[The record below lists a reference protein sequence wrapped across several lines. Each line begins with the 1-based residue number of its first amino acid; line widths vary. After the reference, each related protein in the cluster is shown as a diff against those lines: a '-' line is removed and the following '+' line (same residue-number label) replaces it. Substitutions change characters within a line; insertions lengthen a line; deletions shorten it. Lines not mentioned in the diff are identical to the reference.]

1 MMEIRLLVIFVVT
14 PNIFILPRNIE
25 YSFHFFIMISF
36 SPDPTINSKFYSFMN
51 SKDCESKILVIYLIF
66 FTFHLLF
73 FQFIINFALTL
84 MFMLFS
90 YNTFPM
96 TFFIFSSF
104 QATLFWNQK
113 QRKSFLCSIHM
124 SPLILGNEY
133 KHSLE
138 NLYPRF
144 SSQ

>member
-1 MMEIRLLVIFVVT
+1 MPYMMEIRLLVISVVT

-25 YSFHFFIMISF
+25 YSFHFFIMITF

-51 SKDCESKILVIYLIF
+51 SKDCESKILVIYLFF

-96 TFFIFSSF
+96 TFFIFSVF
-104 QATLFWNQK
+104 KL
-113 QRKSFLCSIHM
+113 
-124 SPLILGNEY
+124 
-133 KHSLE
+133 
-138 NLYPRF
+138 LYSGTKNSVKTFCVPF
-144 SSQ
+144 I